1 MRYTAIT
8 QIPSIAIKQGIV
20 PDGAQITIAI
30 PTYKRAHLLK
40 ETLDSCLAQ
49 QTTMPFV
56 IIVVDNNPERECET
70 EQLLR
75 EYETIPHLFYYK
87 NTENVG
93 MTGNWNKLFELAQ
106 TNFVVML
113 HDDDLIN
120 PYYIEKIYDV
130 LKLYKYNLNAIYVQ
144 HFLFTHISEIPIRE
158 SNDDHRVIPL
168 KPFDYVFG
176 VFSTISGVCFNK
188 KVAVK
193 LNGFDDKH
201 YPLMD
206 YMFSYLLTK
215 ETKVFKIVGGPL
227 LMYRCDE
234 NVSSTAE
241 NTFKLIDEYKKT
253 TDNIL
258 LDYPFYKKLYPS
270 FFKYLIK
277 KNVIEEQK
285 RVFDTQ
291 DPRLDKKYDEI
302 TKSITPYDS
311 IVYLFW
317 RILRKV
323 HFFSKRLYQKRI

>member
-1 MRYTAIT
+1 MRYTAVT
-8 QIPSIAIKQGIV
+8 HIPSIAIKQGVV
-20 PDGAQITIAI
+20 PEGAQITIAI
-30 PTYKRAHLLK
+30 PTYKRAHLLR
-40 ETLDSCLAQ
+40 ETLESCLAQ
-49 QTTMPFV
+49 QTNCPFA
-56 IIVVDNNPERECET
+56 IMVVDNNPERECET

-75 EYETIPHLFYYK
+75 EYKAIPNLFYYK

-93 MTGNWNKLFELAQ
+93 MTGNWNKLFELSQ

-120 PYYIEKIYDV
+120 PSYIEKIYDV
-130 LKLYKYNLNAIYVQ
+130 LKLYKYNVNAIYVQ
-144 HFLFTHISEIPIRE
+144 HFLFTHISEISIQE
-158 SNDDHRVIPL
+158 SNKNYRVIPL
-168 KPFDYVFG
+168 KPFDYIFG

-193 LNGFDDKH
+193 LNGFDDTH

-206 YMFSYLLTK
+206 YMFSYSITK
-215 ETKVFKIVGGPL
+215 ETKVLKIVGVPL

-253 TDNIL
+253 TDIIL
-258 LDYPFYKKLYPS
+258 LDYPLYKKLYPS
-270 FFKYLIK
+270 FFKYFIK

-285 RVFDTQ
+285 RVFNTQ
-291 DPRLDKKYDEI
+291 DPRLDEKYNEI
-302 TKSITPYDS
+302 TKSITPYDK

-323 HFFSKRLYQKRI
+323 IFFSKRLYQKRI